1 MKGTMCLQHTTA
13 RAILYPQGSCRATS
27 CGLVA
32 VTQQDLESSLAVSV
46 GYSTLHNEAASS
58 R

>member
-1 MKGTMCLQHTTA
+1 MKGVTCLQHTTA
-13 RAILYPQGSCRATS
+13 RAILYPQGSCRATG
-27 CGLVA
+27 CGL
-32 VTQQDLESSLAVSV
+32 TQEDLESSLAVPF